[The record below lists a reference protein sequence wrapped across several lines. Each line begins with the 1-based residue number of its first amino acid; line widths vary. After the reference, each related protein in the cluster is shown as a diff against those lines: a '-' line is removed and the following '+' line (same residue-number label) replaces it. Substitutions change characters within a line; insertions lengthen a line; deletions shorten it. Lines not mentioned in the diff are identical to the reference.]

1 MYTLGIPSRQY
12 RRATQVLGP
21 DNANHI
27 EYDAIDQNDGFYL
40 FNFVD
45 IDEDNF
51 HSIVMLLKNNGVT
64 TIGADTQLTEKK

>member
-51 HSIVMLLKNNGVT
+51 HSIVMLLKNNE
-64 TIGADTQLTEKK
+64 INRIF